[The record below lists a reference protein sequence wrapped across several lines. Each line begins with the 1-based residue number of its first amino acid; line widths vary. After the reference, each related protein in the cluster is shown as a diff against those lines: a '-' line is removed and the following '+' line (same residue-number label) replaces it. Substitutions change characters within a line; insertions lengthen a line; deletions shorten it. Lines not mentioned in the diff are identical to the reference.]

1 MTEPILETLW
11 RLSRD
16 AAALTRRA
24 RRLRLTRPY
33 LRAVRPLDGA
43 VTSCRPADERSHL
56 SAGPH
61 GRPVRPGPSEDTKAP
76 AATGAGKGNE

>member
-1 MTEPILETLW
+1 MSEPILETLW

-24 RRLRLTRPY
+24 RRLRLYRPD

-43 VTSCRPADERSHL
+43 DPSCRPADER
-56 SAGPH
+56 P
-61 GRPVRPGPSEDTKAP
+61 RPSENTKAP
-76 AATGAGKGNE
+76 VAAGAGKGTKV

>member
-1 MTEPILETLW
+1 MSEPILETLW

-24 RRLRLTRPY
+24 RRLRLYRPD

-43 VTSCRPADERSHL
+43 DPSCRLADERTHLPAGSHG
-56 SAGPH
+56 SA
-61 GRPVRPGPSEDTKAP
+61 VRPGPSKNTKAP
-76 AATGAGKGNE
+76 VAAGAGKGNQ

>member
-24 RRLRLTRPY
+24 RRLRLHRPD

-43 VTSCRPADERSHL
+43 DPSCRPADERTHL
-56 SAGPH
+56 SARSH
-61 GRPVRPGPSEDTKAP
+61 GTAARPGPSTHTKAP